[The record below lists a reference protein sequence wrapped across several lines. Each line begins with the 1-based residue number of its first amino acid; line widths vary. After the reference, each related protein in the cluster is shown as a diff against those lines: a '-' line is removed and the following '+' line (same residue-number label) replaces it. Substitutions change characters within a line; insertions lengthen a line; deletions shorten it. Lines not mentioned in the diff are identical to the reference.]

1 MIIQVNATH
10 PSPYQLDRLVTYLN
24 DDGVLA
30 IPTDTTYALACL
42 PTKKTALT
50 KLMKLRK
57 LDPKK
62 SLALIFSSIKHVS
75 QHTMMD
81 DLSFRT
87 LKRYLPGPYCFI
99 LEANRQLPK
108 TIGDKRKRVGIRI
121 PHHPLPIALV
131 EAVGSPLI
139 VTSTV
144 DPDTQLMAHDPW
156 TVENIFGHGLAAV
169 VDAGL
174 VLGEESTV
182 VDLTTEEPLLL
193 RAGLG
198 DSSGFNSPK

>member
-1 MIIQVNATH
+1 MIIQVNASH

-42 PTKKTALT
+42 PTKKTAVS

-75 QHTMMD
+75 QHTLLD

-99 LEANRQLPK
+99 LEANRELPK
-108 TIGDKRKRVGIRI
+108 TIGDKRKRVGVRI
-121 PHHPLPIALV
+121 PNHPLPIALV
-131 EAVGSPLI
+131 EAIGSPLI

-144 DPDTQLMAHDPW
+144 DPDTQVMAHDPW
-156 TVENIFGHGLAAV
+156 TVEDIFGHGLAAV

-182 VDLTTEEPLLL
+182 VDLTTDEPTLL

-198 DSSGFNSPK
+198 DSSSFT

>member
-1 MIIQVNATH
+1 MIIEVNATH
-10 PSPYQLDRLVTYLN
+10 PSPYQLDRLITYLN

-75 QHTMMD
+75 QYTLLD
-81 DLSFRT
+81 DLSFRM
-87 LKRYLPGPYCFI
+87 LKRFLPGPYCFI
-99 LEANRQLPK
+99 LEANRELPK
-108 TIGDKRKRVGIRI
+108 TIGDKRKRVGVRI
-121 PHHPLPIALV
+121 PNHPLPIALV
-131 EAVGSPLI
+131 EAIGSPLI

-144 DPDTQLMAHDPW
+144 DPDTQMMAHDPW
-156 TVENIFGHGLAAV
+156 TVENIFGHGLSAV

-182 VDLTTEEPLLL
+182 VDLTTELPTLL
-193 RAGLG
+193 RSGLG
-198 DSSGFNSPK
+198 DSSSFT